1 MTHRTRLAH
10 LAVLLIAVALALN
23 SFGCGST
30 PIEQAYQVR
39 TVFNEGQRDLIAARP
54 LLDDPTFNA
63 LAQAKDAAMPVLD
76 ELDRAAIE
84 AQASNIP
91 IARAFQFS
99 TALESARKVIDDWLI
114 RLATA
119 KQTKA
124 KH

>member
-1 MTHRTRLAH
+1 VLA
-10 LAVLLIAVALALN
+10 LIAA
-23 SFGCGST
+23 GCGAT

-39 TVFNEGQRDLIAARP
+39 TVFNEGQRDMIAARP
-54 LLDDPTFNA
+54 VLDDSTFNS
-63 LAQAKDAAMPVLD
+63 LAQLKDAALPVLD

-91 IARAFQFS
+91 IARAFRFN
-99 TALESARKVIDDWLI
+99 AAIDSARRVIDDWLL

-124 KH
+124 KK

>member
-1 MTHRTRLAH
+1 MNHRTRLAH
-10 LAVLLIAVALALN
+10 LAVLLIAVALALS

-30 PIEQAYQVR
+30 PIEQAYQIR

-54 LLDDPTFNA
+54 LLHDPTFNA
-63 LAQAKDAAMPVLD
+63 LAQAKDAALPVLD

-91 IARAFQFS
+91 IARAFRFS
-99 TALESARKVIDDWLI
+99 VALESARKVIDDFLI

-119 KQTKA
+119 KQNKV
-124 KH
+124 KR